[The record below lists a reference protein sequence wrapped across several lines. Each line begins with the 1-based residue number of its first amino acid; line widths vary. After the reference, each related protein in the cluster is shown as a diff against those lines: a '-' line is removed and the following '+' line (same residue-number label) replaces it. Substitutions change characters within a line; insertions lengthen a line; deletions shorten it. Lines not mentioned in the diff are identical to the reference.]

1 MTEDELSK
9 LSIDA
14 LFDRLMQSTKELMD
28 LMYKENITAFD
39 AKKKEVLL
47 LQKIIV
53 ARRAKI

>member
-14 LFDRLMQSTKELMD
+14 LLDRLMQSTKELINLVHKKD
-28 LMYKENITAFD
+28 LSDYE
-39 AKKKEVLL
+39 AKKIEVQQ

-53 ARRAKI
+53 ARRAEI